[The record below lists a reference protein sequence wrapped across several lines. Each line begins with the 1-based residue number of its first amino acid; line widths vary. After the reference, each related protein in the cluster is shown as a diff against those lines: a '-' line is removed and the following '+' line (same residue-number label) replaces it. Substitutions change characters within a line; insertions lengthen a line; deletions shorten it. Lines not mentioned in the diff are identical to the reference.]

1 MLKKVH
7 HIGVV
12 VKDLEGAL
20 QDYADALGVVPSGI
34 HEVPKQGVRVA
45 FFPVG
50 ESRIELV
57 QPTDPESG
65 VARFLEKRGEG
76 IHHICLEV
84 DDLRAALAALK
95 AKGARLIDEE
105 PRQGAEGL
113 VAFVHPASLHGVL
126 LELVQVEHGDVP
138 R

>member
-12 VKDLEGAL
+12 VKDLEKAL
-20 QDYADALGVVPSGI
+20 EDFADALGVAPGGI
-34 HEVPKQGVRVA
+34 HEMPERSLRLA

-50 ESRIELV
+50 DSRVELV
-57 QPTDPESG
+57 QPTDPESS

-84 DDLRAALAALK
+84 DDIRAALADLK
-95 AKGARLIDEE
+95 AKGVRLVDEE
-105 PRQGAEGL
+105 PRPGAEGL
-113 VAFVHPASLHGVL
+113 VAFVHPASMHGVL
-126 LELVQVEHGDVP
+126 LELVQVGEQAED
-138 R
+138 

>member
-1 MLKKVH
+1 MLKRIH
-7 HIGVV
+7 HVGIV
-12 VKDLEGAL
+12 VKDLEEAL
-20 QDYADALGVVPSGI
+20 RDYAEALGVAPSPV

-50 ESRIELV
+50 ESRLELV

-65 VARFLEKRGEG
+65 VSRFLEKRGEG

-84 DDLRAALAALK
+84 DDIRAALAALK

-105 PRQGAEGL
+105 PRRGAEGL
-113 VAFVHPASLHGVL
+113 VAFVHPASMHGVL
-126 LELVQVEHGDVP
+126 LELVQLEQGAS
-138 R
+138 

>member
-1 MLKKVH
+1 MCKKVH
-7 HIGVV
+7 HIGIV
-12 VKDLEGAL
+12 VKDLEEAVR
-20 QDYADALGVVPSGI
+20 DYAGMLGVAPGGT

-65 VARFLEKRGEG
+65 VSRFLEKRGEG
-76 IHHICLEV
+76 IHHLCLEV
-84 DDLRAALAALK
+84 EDIRATLADLK
-95 AKGARLIDEE
+95 AKGVRLIDEE

-113 VAFVHPASLHGVL
+113 VAFVHPASMHGVL
-126 LELVQVEHGDVP
+126 LELVQVTHEETPH
-138 R
+138 